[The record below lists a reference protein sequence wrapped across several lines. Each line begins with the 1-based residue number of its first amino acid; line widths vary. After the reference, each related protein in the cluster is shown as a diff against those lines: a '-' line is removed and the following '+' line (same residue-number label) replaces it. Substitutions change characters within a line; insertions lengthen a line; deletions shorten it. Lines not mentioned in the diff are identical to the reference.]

1 MIKLVS
7 SDFVGTGDTSRNS
20 AMPERPWW
28 KRSNCISNSGSRT
41 RRASRAGLRRIRG
54 KTAAAE
60 KGTRRTA
67 PLPAW
72 AMRSAHCPLRPGH
85 CPLRQRIVRMPI
97 TPPQCGLSPERNAPP
112 CCLLRAPR
120 YCSQLS
126 ALSAPLSLCALSSA
140 LRSQRRFA
148 LSAPLS
154 ASPISRSPSLSAVT
168 TTLRSQLALSLLHSV
183 TTSTAAAGRTQTQ
196 KRRSGWR
203 G

>member
-1 MIKLVS
+1 MIHQRLPAQRQRHAQYWVDYEKKEAEAEGS
-7 SDFVGTGDTSRNS
+7 PS
-20 AMPERPWW
+20 ASQR
-28 KRSNCISNSGSRT
+28 
-41 RRASRAGLRRIRG
+41 
-54 KTAAAE
+54 
-60 KGTRRTA
+60 GTRRTA
-67 PLPAW
+67 SLPAW
-72 AMRSAHCPLRPGH
+72 AMRSAHCPLRLGH

-183 TTSTAAAGRTQTQ
+183 TTSTAPAAHLGSVRPQGP
-196 KRRSGWR
+196 RIHAR
-203 G
+203 

>member
-1 MIKLVS
+1 
-7 SDFVGTGDTSRNS
+7 
-20 AMPERPWW
+20 
-28 KRSNCISNSGSRT
+28 
-41 RRASRAGLRRIRG
+41 
-54 KTAAAE
+54 
-60 KGTRRTA
+60 
-67 PLPAW
+67 
-72 AMRSAHCPLRPGH
+72 MRSAHCPLRLGH

-154 ASPISRSPSLSAVT
+154 ASPISRSPSRDLAAAAPPLS
-168 TTLRSQLALSLLHSV
+168 LALPRWRRRCLGLCCCLRGLAAVSITVSVSAAASPSLLLSLSLPLRPRRRCRYRCLCLCGLAV
-183 TTSTAAAGRTQTQ
+183 AVAAGAAPAPP
-196 KRRSGWR
+196 
-203 G
+203 

>member
-1 MIKLVS
+1 MVVEGVAVLGSIVGIDLSKAPGTAQAPCSIDYERKKVEAEES
-7 SDFVGTGDTSRNS
+7 SS
-20 AMPERPWW
+20 A
-28 KRSNCISNSGSRT
+28 SQ
-41 RRASRAGLRRIRG
+41 
-54 KTAAAE
+54 

-67 PLPAW
+67 SLPAW
-72 AMRSAHCPLRPGH
+72 AMRSAHCPLRLGH

-140 LRSQRRFA
+140 LRSQRRSA

-183 TTSTAAAGRTQTQ
+183 TTSTAPAAHLGSVRPQGP
-196 KRRSGWR
+196 RIHAR
-203 G
+203 